1 MKKLDIIFKTLMS
14 LTIVIF
20 ITSCEID
27 SFAESDEHSFGEI
40 IAPSNVQITAN
51 VVGQDADNPNGDG
64 SGEVEFTVT
73 ADNAI
78 SYKFVNGGAETVK
91 ADGKITYTFT
101 SLGVNSY
108 TISAIAM
115 GAGGTTSSQQYH
127 CRCIGFLC
135 SPCRTDCCSNNGYME
150 NE

>member
-1 MKKLDIIFKTLMS
+1 MKKLDTIFKTLMS

-51 VVGQDADNPNGDG
+51 IVGQDADNPNGDG

-73 ADNAI
+73 AENAI
-78 SYKFVNGGAETVK
+78 SYKFVNNGAETLKPV
-91 ADGKITYTFT
+91 
-101 SLGVNSY
+101 SY
-108 TISAIAM
+108 THLTLPTRS
-115 GAGGTTSSQQYH
+115 
-127 CRCIGFLC
+127 
-135 SPCRTDCCSNNGYME
+135 
-150 NE
+150 

>member
-1 MKKLDIIFKTLMS
+1 MYKRQ
-14 LTIVIF
+14 
-20 ITSCEID
+20 
-27 SFAESDEHSFGEI
+27 
-40 IAPSNVQITAN
+40 VQITAN

-78 SYKFVNGGAETVK
+78 SYKFVNGDAETVK

-108 TISAIAM
+108 TFLQLQWVQVGLLHPKIS
-115 GAGGTTSSQQYH
+115 
-127 CRCIGFLC
+127 L
-135 SPCRTDCCSNNGYME
+135 
-150 NE
+150 

>member
-64 SGEVEFTVT
+64 SGEVEFTVKLIMQFL
-73 ADNAI
+73 I
-78 SYKFVNGGAETVK
+78 SLFIMEWSNYRLMV
-91 ADGKITYTFT
+91 
-101 SLGVNSY
+101 
-108 TISAIAM
+108 
-115 GAGGTTSSQQYH
+115 QQQ
-127 CRCIGFLC
+127 
-135 SPCRTDCCSNNGYME
+135 
-150 NE
+150 

>member
-78 SYKFVNGGAETVK
+78 SYKFVNGMEQLQ
-91 ADGKITYTFT
+91 ADGTTTMNFT
-101 SLGVNSY
+101 SLGVNKY
-108 TISAIAM
+108 TVVAIGRSRWYNIIS
-115 GAGGTTSSQQYH
+115 
-127 CRCIGFLC
+127 
-135 SPCRTDCCSNNGYME
+135 SNFC
-150 NE
+150 